1 MFGIVLC
8 LFGRECGWNWWL
20 ILAVGAGIGLI
31 VEGIKVLLPTGEFDV
46 FDLVK
51 DWVRVAVAMLVIQ
64 VAGKKCSG

>member
-1 MFGIVLC
+1 M
-8 LFGRECGWNWWL
+8 
-20 ILAVGAGIGLI
+20 GAGIGLI